1 MHNFF
6 EAIGFSNRK
15 DGKEKTLIRNIVKNT
30 INDYKE
36 NHNYKLEAKGKTM
49 EVGIKFGEYIGMYIQ
64 GEFLEDGEFE
74 VDSVFPY
81 VKPMSYEKYKNGI
94 TIEPNVYNV
103 SFSAA
108 CDTLSENGISIIFYL
123 QNGIEYM
130 NYKDKLRDDYE
141 IGLAG
146 LSMSGRIILPTN
158 VNKDYINKYAD
169 KKKNKQN
176 LFIEARDGNQDAME
190 SLAFDEM
197 EMYTRINKRIE
208 NENLYSVIDTCF
220 MPYGLQSDKYSIIGR
235 IVNIHKCRNSITFE
249 TVYILHLECNDVII
263 TVAIN
268 DKDLFGVPEIGRRFK
283 GIIWL
288 QGRVKFNK

>member
-1 MHNFF
+1 
-6 EAIGFSNRK
+6 
-15 DGKEKTLIRNIVKNT
+15 
-30 INDYKE
+30 
-36 NHNYKLEAKGKTM
+36 
-49 EVGIKFGEYIGMYIQ
+49 
-64 GEFLEDGEFE
+64 
-74 VDSVFPY
+74 
-81 VKPMSYEKYKNGI
+81 
-94 TIEPNVYNV
+94 
-103 SFSAA
+103 
-108 CDTLSENGISIIFYL
+108 
-123 QNGIEYM
+123 
-130 NYKDKLRDDYE
+130 
-141 IGLAG
+141 
-146 LSMSGRIILPTN
+146 MSGRIILPTN

-176 LFIEARDGNQDAME
+176 LFVEARDGNQDAME

>member
-6 EAIGFSNRK
+6 EAIGFRNRK

-130 NYKDKLRDDYE
+130 NYKDKLKDDYE

>member
-6 EAIGFSNRK
+6 EAIGFSNHK

-30 INDYKE
+30 IKDYKE
-36 NHNYKLEAKGKTM
+36 NHNYRLEAKGKTM

-94 TIEPNVYNV
+94 TIEPNVYNI

-130 NYKDKLRDDYE
+130 NYKDKLKDDYE

-176 LFIEARDGNQDAME
+176 LFVEARDGNQDAME

>member
-6 EAIGFSNRK
+6 EAIGFSNLK

-30 INDYKE
+30 IKDYKE
-36 NHNYKLEAKGKTM
+36 NHNYRLEAKGKTM

-94 TIEPNVYNV
+94 TIEPNVYNI

-130 NYKDKLRDDYE
+130 NYKDKLKDDYE

-176 LFIEARDGNQDAME
+176 LFVEARDGNQDAME

>member
-6 EAIGFSNRK
+6 ETIGFSNRK

-30 INDYKE
+30 IKDYKE
-36 NHNYKLEAKGKTM
+36 NHNYRLEAKGKTM

-94 TIEPNVYNV
+94 TIEPNVYNI

-130 NYKDKLRDDYE
+130 NYKDKPKDDYE

-176 LFIEARDGNQDAME
+176 LFVEARDGNQDAME

>member
-6 EAIGFSNRK
+6 ETIGFSNRK

-30 INDYKE
+30 IKDYKE
-36 NHNYKLEAKGKTM
+36 NHNYRLEAKGKTM

-94 TIEPNVYNV
+94 TIEPNVYNI

-130 NYKDKLRDDYE
+130 NYKDKLKDDYE

-176 LFIEARDGNQDAME
+176 LFVEARDGNQDAME

>member
-1 MHNFF
+1 
-6 EAIGFSNRK
+6 
-15 DGKEKTLIRNIVKNT
+15 
-30 INDYKE
+30 
-36 NHNYKLEAKGKTM
+36 
-49 EVGIKFGEYIGMYIQ
+49 MYIQ

-94 TIEPNVYNV
+94 TIEPNVYNI

-130 NYKDKLRDDYE
+130 NYKDKLKDDYE

-176 LFIEARDGNQDAME
+176 LFVEARDGNQDAME

>member
-1 MHNFF
+1 
-6 EAIGFSNRK
+6 
-15 DGKEKTLIRNIVKNT
+15 
-30 INDYKE
+30 
-36 NHNYKLEAKGKTM
+36 
-49 EVGIKFGEYIGMYIQ
+49 
-64 GEFLEDGEFE
+64 
-74 VDSVFPY
+74 
-81 VKPMSYEKYKNGI
+81 MSYEKYKNGI

-130 NYKDKLRDDYE
+130 NYKDKLKDDYE

>member
-6 EAIGFSNRK
+6 ETIGFSNRK

-30 INDYKE
+30 IKDYKE
-36 NHNYKLEAKGKTM
+36 NHNYRLEAKGKTM

-94 TIEPNVYNV
+94 TIEPNVYNI

-130 NYKDKLRDDYE
+130 NYKDKLKDDYE

-176 LFIEARDGNQDAME
+176 LFVEARDGNQDAME

-235 IVNIHKCRNSITFE
+235 IVNIHKCKNSITFE

>member
-6 EAIGFSNRK
+6 EAIGFSNCK

-30 INDYKE
+30 IKDYKE
-36 NHNYKLEAKGKTM
+36 NHNYRLEAKGKTM

-94 TIEPNVYNV
+94 TIEPNVYNI

-130 NYKDKLRDDYE
+130 NYKDKLKDDYE

-176 LFIEARDGNQDAME
+176 LFVEARDGNQDAME